1 MLEARIAW
9 FENISA
15 IYITKK
21 FGGLVVECWKLG
33 LLGLKPT
40 PTGFVPEQDSFI
52 QQSTGAS

>member
-9 FENISA
+9 FENISS

-33 LLGLKPT
+33 LLGLKIS
-40 PTGFVPEQDSFI
+40 VLYISLK
-52 QQSTGAS
+52 SLVV